1 MPFNIKILTGSNVS
15 IYQQIVDQVCAAILS
30 GQIAD
35 DEPLPSVRGLAE
47 DLLINPNTVGRAYGE
62 LVREGILESRP
73 GRGMFVSKR
82 RQIYSKAERTRRI
95 DQAVTSL
102 VSQAFRL
109 GFSSEEI
116 VDEVAKKDEGT
127 VERFKEWRRI
137 AMTSHSNGNRNAVI
151 ETHNLT
157 KYFGARKAVDA
168 LTMAVPRGS
177 VFAFLGRNGSG
188 KTTTI
193 RMLLGLTE
201 PTRGSSRI
209 LGHDSQS
216 LPPEVRARIGYMSE
230 SHSLYDSLTVRQ
242 NGEYQSRFYPR
253 WNERIFQ
260 AVAGHF
266 RLDPRTKAG
275 QLSRGERAGL
285 ALAITLAPEPE
296 LLVLDDPAIGLDPV
310 ARRSLLESDDLRHAG
325 IQSDH
330 LLLFA
335 FARGR

>member
-116 VDEVAKKDEGT
+116 VDEVAKKT
-127 VERFKEWRRI
+127 KEL
-137 AMTSHSNGNRNAVI
+137 SNGSKN
-151 ETHNLT
+151 
-157 KYFGARKAVDA
+157 GG
-168 LTMAVPRGS
+168 GS
-177 VFAFLGRNGSG
+177 
-188 KTTTI
+188 
-193 RMLLGLTE
+193 
-201 PTRGSSRI
+201 
-209 LGHDSQS
+209 Q
-216 LPPEVRARIGYMSE
+216 
-230 SHSLYDSLTVRQ
+230 
-242 NGEYQSRFYPR
+242 
-253 WNERIFQ
+253 
-260 AVAGHF
+260 
-266 RLDPRTKAG
+266 
-275 QLSRGERAGL
+275 
-285 ALAITLAPEPE
+285 
-296 LLVLDDPAIGLDPV
+296 
-310 ARRSLLESDDLRHAG
+310 
-325 IQSDH
+325 
-330 LLLFA
+330 
-335 FARGR
+335 